1 MKDSSQILPVD
12 NDFRDCNLLVR
23 FPATPRIVAS
33 PASGTGA
40 APWLARND
48 TVDAALVNVTRNSQ
62 SAAVQLIRR
71 WSDYRKPPVLTQR
84 YGTAADHILEPEV
97 LSHDLPQRII

>member
-62 SAAVQLIRR
+62 SAVQLIRR

-84 YGTAADHILEPEV
+84 YGAAADHILEPEV